1 MGLIAALNFTEG
13 IRIIKYV
20 TMKLLLLITF
30 VAMAMAGE
38 PAYPVPVVYPN
49 QQHWPTLYGSN
60 FASTCWGCRVKR
72 SAEPEP
78 EAQLYQ
84 IPLIH
89 HALSGHVLIPKEAPE
104 EVAVVPAAPAVV
116 PTYIH
121 GVHTVA
127 SALDL
132 KNSVPVPVGAPA
144 PKYGNIVVP
153 TVPASPVVPVP
164 AAPVVPA
171 LPVPAHP
178 VYPAVPLP
186 AYPVLP
192 VAPVAPVTPVKLG
205 AAVHPEG
212 ILGHVE
218 RSPQGLSDFTR
229 LNLFE
234 SHIPVLSAL
243 PTVAEAPASE
253 DRT

>member
-72 SAEPEP
+72 SAEAEP

-89 HALSGHVLIPKEAPE
+89 HPLSGHVLIPKEAPE
-104 EVAVVPAAPAVV
+104 EVAVVP
-116 PTYIH
+116 TYVH

-144 PKYGNIVVP
+144 PKYPG
-153 TVPASPVVPVP
+153 VPVPKIPAGPVFPVPVAP
-164 AAPVVPA
+164 AAPVIT
-171 LPVPAHP
+171 
-178 VYPAVPLP
+178 AVPLP

-192 VAPVAPVTPVKLG
+192 VAP
-205 AAVHPEG
+205 
-212 ILGHVE
+212 
-218 RSPQGLSDFTR
+218 
-229 LNLFE
+229 
-234 SHIPVLSAL
+234 
-243 PTVAEAPASE
+243 
-253 DRT
+253 

>member
-72 SAEPEP
+72 SAEAEAKP

-144 PKYGNIVVP
+144 PKYGNVVVP
-153 TVPASPVVPVP
+153 TVPAAPVFPVPAAAPVVSALPVP
-164 AAPVVPA
+164 AAPVIPA
-171 LPVPAHP
+171 LPVPA
-178 VYPAVPLP
+178 YP
-186 AYPVLP
+186 
-192 VAPVAPVTPVKLG
+192 
-205 AAVHPEG
+205 
-212 ILGHVE
+212 
-218 RSPQGLSDFTR
+218 
-229 LNLFE
+229 
-234 SHIPVLSAL
+234 
-243 PTVAEAPASE
+243 
-253 DRT
+253 